1 VTTTPPLATA
11 DVTPAP
17 LVQAKEEDAN
27 HKAVRSATDH
37 NVFESPD
44 LLVRLLTH
52 ETEVGYKLVTF
63 YTACATLYVAV
74 TGVAA
79 QQYFNA
85 ALQHPEKA
93 AAIAWFGLTFAL
105 ISLAAPFGLRT
116 CRKEIQERVDRYANA
131 LSIPSER
138 FMVVRFGTWLSLL
151 AFAAIAAG
159 WMYLVIRGL

>member
-1 VTTTPPLATA
+1 MTN
-11 DVTPAP
+11 
-17 LVQAKEEDAN
+17 ES
-27 HKAVRSATDH
+27 AVRNATDH
-37 NVFESPD
+37 NVFENPD

-85 ALQHPEKA
+85 ALQRSEKA
-93 AAIAWFGLTFAL
+93 AAIAWFGLALGL
-105 ISLAAPFGLRT
+105 ISLAAPFGLRASLN
-116 CRKEIQERVDRYANA
+116 EIQDRAVRYANA

-138 FMVVRFGTWLSLL
+138 FTVVRFGIWLSLL
-151 AFAAIAAG
+151 VFAAIAAG
-159 WMYLVIRGL
+159 WMYLLIRAN